1 MANIDIKQNIQNKF
15 RQPLADFYKR
25 RIVFWKDSEKEFE
38 STVDELKLDNVKIV
52 KLTSSNSFSVK
63 KQLLVD
69 EPETNFLV
77 YDTSLFDDPKD
88 NWMWDIEL
96 YSEMF
101 RADYLS
107 TLLEE
112 MNIAQHPS
120 LRNAVKEYSKFFD
133 NKDRKNAYRQ
143 LCTSTDDLKTLH
155 LGIIS
160 VLTNTKTLDIHEVLL
175 QLFKKGFEEN
185 DNELFLN
192 IVKFGN
198 VDVFWKVVNRYT
210 GYAGTSLNELAKSV
224 LLTALAQTI
233 DPEEIK
239 KYYGQ
244 YLSEENIGNCY
255 DIVNEWYNSPDVA
268 FVKKMI
274 TDVGRELRIVPVM
287 LDKLTIPQIAGSD
300 IFPHVNGNLVTKLLT
315 EIKNNIIR
323 TEGDIDLIERRRSM
337 RWYKEYL
344 NYFEGIYYIAKM
356 QAIYQKYQNAFHMV
370 SSFDV
375 WRQYSQNSYLFDTYY
390 RKFHYYFQ
398 ESQKHTNVHVDDDFK
413 ECADYIE
420 NLYTNWY
427 LKNLSDN
434 WISSAGDELAKYG
447 KIQGA
452 ESQTDFYYRNVEQN
466 LGKKITFVIISDAM
480 RYEVGKELYD
490 QLSQNARAN
499 VKITPVL
506 SVFPSVTEFGMAA
519 LLPGRKLVRDD
530 GMITSYGI
538 DTNSTEKRQD
548 ILRAECPESIAITY
562 EDFQKMKQSERG
574 ELIKGMKVVY
584 IYHNDIDARGDKA
597 ISEKQV
603 FDACNETIEK
613 LNNLVQVIT
622 SLRASSHIVI
632 TADHGFMYNYKPI
645 AETNK
650 ISKADL
656 SGVDRA
662 GRRYVVGDSSTSSPY
677 LQLIKLLIN
686 DKNDSYIGLAP
697 KDIVRIKMAGGGEN
711 YVHGGISLQEMMI
724 PVITYD
730 NVRADSKEYQQ
741 NSEKYSN
748 SYAKIQLVGDNRKIS
763 NSIFTLNFYQND
775 IVGGNIVPATYEIYM
790 VNVAGKPV
798 SDVKTVVADKED
810 KDSSNRQFKVRM
822 NLKPIQFSKT
832 ELYYLMIMNKESGQP
847 LERIEYQINITF
859 TNDFDF

>member
-15 RQPLADFYKR
+15 KQPLADFYKR

-38 STVDELKLDNVKIV
+38 SSVDEMNLENVKII
-52 KLTSSNSFSVK
+52 KLTNNNSFSVK

-77 YDTSLFDDPKD
+77 YDTSSFDDPKD

-96 YSEMF
+96 YSESF
-101 RADYLS
+101 RADYIS

-112 MNIAQHPS
+112 MDIAQHPS

-133 NKDRKNAYRQ
+133 NKDRKNAYKQ
-143 LCTSTDDLKTLH
+143 ICASTDDLKTLH
-155 LGIIS
+155 SGILS
-160 VLTNTKTLDIHEVLL
+160 VLTKSKTLDIHEILL
-175 QLFKKGFEEN
+175 QLFKKGFEEEN
-185 DNELFLN
+185 NEFYQN

-198 VDVFWKVVNRYT
+198 VEVFWNVVNRYT
-210 GYAGTSLNELAKSV
+210 GYTGTSLNELVKSV

-239 KYYGQ
+239 KYYSQ
-244 YLSEENIGNCY
+244 YLFEENIGNCY
-255 DIVNEWYNSPDVA
+255 DIVNEWYNSTDA
-268 FVKKMI
+268 TFVKKMI
-274 TDVGRELRIVPVM
+274 IDVGRELQIVPVM
-287 LDKLTIPQIAGSD
+287 LDKLSIPQIAASD
-300 IFPHVNGNLVTKLLT
+300 IFPHINGNLVIKLLT
-315 EIKNNIIR
+315 EIRNNIIR
-323 TEGDIDLIERRRSM
+323 TEEDIDLIERRRSM

-356 QAIYQKYQNAFHMV
+356 QGIYQKYQNVFHMI
-370 SSFDV
+370 SSADV
-375 WRQYSQNSYLFDTYY
+375 WRQYSQNLYLFDTYY

-434 WISSAGDELAKYG
+434 WISTAGEELSRYG
-447 KIQGA
+447 KIQCA
-452 ESQTDFYYRNVEQN
+452 ESQMDFYDRNVEQN
-466 LGKKITFVIISDAM
+466 IGKKIIFVIISDSM
-480 RYEVGKELYD
+480 RYEVGRELYN
-490 QLSQNARAN
+490 QLSQNARGS
-499 VKITPVL
+499 VKITPAL
-506 SVFPSVTEFGMAA
+506 SVFPTVTEFGMAA
-519 LLPGRKLVRDD
+519 LLPGRKVIRDD
-530 GMITSYGI
+530 GMIASYGI
-538 DTNSTEKRQD
+538 DTNTTEKRQD
-548 ILRAECPESIAITY
+548 ILKAKCPESIAITY
-562 EDFQKMKQSERG
+562 EDFQKMKQSERK
-574 ELIKGMKVVY
+574 EFIKGMKVVY

-603 FDACNETIEK
+603 FDACNETIDK

-622 SLRASSHIVI
+622 SLRGSSYIVI

-650 ISKADL
+650 FSKTDL
-656 SGVDRA
+656 SGVNRA
-662 GRRYVVGDSSTSSPY
+662 GRRYIVGDSSTSSPY
-677 LQLIKLLIN
+677 LQSVKLLIN
-686 DKNDSYIGLAP
+686 NKNDAYIGLAP
-697 KDIVRIKMAGGGEN
+697 KDIVRIKMTGGGEN

-724 PVITYD
+724 PVITCD
-730 NVRADSKEYQQ
+730 NVKAD
-741 NSEKYSN
+741 SEKYTN
-748 SYAKIQLVGDNRKIS
+748 EYAKIQLVGDNRKIS
-763 NSIFTLNFYQND
+763 NSIFTLNFYQKD
-775 IVGGNIVPATYEIYM
+775 IVGGNIVPATYEVYM
-790 VNVAGKPV
+790 VNAAGKPV

-810 KDSSNRQFKVRM
+810 KDSPNRQFKVRM

-832 ELYYLMIMNKESGQP
+832 ELYYLMVMNKDSGKL

>member
-15 RQPLADFYKR
+15 KQPLADFYKR

-38 STVDELKLDNVKIV
+38 STVDELNFDNVKIV
-52 KLTSSNSFSVK
+52 KLTNSNSFSVK

-77 YDTSLFDDPKD
+77 YDTSSFDDPKD

-120 LRNAVKEYSKFFD
+120 LRNTVKEYSKFFD
-133 NKDRKNAYRQ
+133 NKDRKNTYKQ
-143 LCTSTDDLKTLH
+143 ICVSTDDLKTLH

-160 VLTNTKTLDIHEVLL
+160 VLTKSKTLDIHEILL
-175 QLFKKGFEEN
+175 QLFKKGFEEEN
-185 DNELFLN
+185 NEFYQN

-198 VDVFWKVVNRYT
+198 VEVFWKIVNRYT
-210 GYAGTSLNELAKSV
+210 GYTGTSLNDLVKYI

-239 KYYGQ
+239 KYYSQ
-244 YLSEENIGNCY
+244 YLSEESIGNCY
-255 DIVNEWYNSPDVA
+255 DIVNEWYNSTDSS

-274 TDVGRELRIVPVM
+274 IDVGRELQIVPVM
-287 LDKLTIPQIAGSD
+287 LDKLTISQIVGSD
-300 IFPHVNGNLVTKLLT
+300 IFPHINGNLVIKLLT

-323 TEGDIDLIERRRSM
+323 TEEDIDLIERRRSM

-356 QAIYQKYQNAFHMV
+356 QGIYKKYQNAFHMI
-370 SSFDV
+370 SSADV
-375 WRQYSQNSYLFDTYY
+375 WKQYSQNLYLFDTYY

-452 ESQTDFYYRNVEQN
+452 ESQMDFYYKYVEQN
-466 LGKKITFVIISDAM
+466 IGKIITFVVISDAM

-490 QLSQNARAN
+490 KLSQNARAN

-519 LLPGRKLVRDD
+519 LLPGRKIIRED

-548 ILRAECPESIAITY
+548 VLRAKCPESIAITY
-562 EDFQKMKQSERG
+562 EDFQKMKQSERS

-613 LNNLVQVIT
+613 LNNLVQIIT
-622 SLRASSHIVI
+622 SLRGSSHIVI

-650 ISKADL
+650 FSKADL
-656 SGVDRA
+656 SGVSRA
-662 GRRYVVGDSSTSSPY
+662 GRRYVVGDNSTSSTY
-677 LQLIKLLIN
+677 LQPVKLLIN
-686 DKNDSYIGLAP
+686 DKNDSHVGLVP

-730 NVRADSKEYQQ
+730 NVRADSKEYQK

-775 IVGGNIVPATYEIYM
+775 IVGGNVVPATYEIYM
-790 VNVAGKPV
+790 VNASGKPV

-810 KDSSNRQFKVRM
+810 KDSSNRQFKVRL

-832 ELYYLMIMNKESGQP
+832 ELYYLVVMNKESGQP